1 MLVLPATLTMNEAGD
16 ALRMLAQAV
25 QRDDGGQR
33 LVIDASGLERFD
45 SSALAVLLESA
56 RVAEAWG
63 KRLELYRLP
72 AHLAE
77 LARLYGIDELLP
89 AASEEAAAIAAP

>member
-1 MLVLPATLTMNEAGD
+1 MLVLPAVLTVTEARD
-16 ALRMLAQAV
+16 ALGMLSQAV

-45 SSALAVLLESA
+45 SSALAVLLEAA

-63 KRLELYRLP
+63 KRIELYRLP

-89 AASEEAAAIAAP
+89 AAAGESSARV